1 MNQRFPIGIRSR
13 TRWLAPLA
21 VGSLVLTLGSRVDAQ
36 EASGN
41 GAPRAEMAPEARAF
55 WDSELAGRLGN
66 WLIKRMEETPAED
79 HPEWL
84 LMLTDILRGS
94 QLNATDGWFR
104 RPTGGSRYSWEDVRN
119 RLDRDGDGFVAR
131 QEWPGTAEDFV
142 SVDRTGDGLITR
154 DDFDWSE
161 HALAGGPGTALFYLA
176 DTDGNG
182 KVGRAEFLALFERL
196 DRGDLGFL
204 SRDEL
209 KGVFDQGT
217 FSRLMMEPGIKG
229 EGPPPSPEGPS
240 KSTLVRGLF
249 TQEIGSL
256 WPGPAVGDRAP
267 DFTLGSVDG
276 DRDVTLSS
284 YRERLDRP
292 IVLIFGNFTCGPFRS
307 QAGNIEKIFRR
318 YRDRAGF
325 LLVYVREAH
334 PTDGWH
340 MFDNFRQG
348 YTLPQPTDDAGRVEV
363 ARLCRR
369 TLDLAVPMVV
379 DSIEDPVGTLYSGMP
394 ARLYLIDRTGEVVF
408 KSGRGPFGFK
418 PAELEQALALLLMDE
433 AQSSPQVDDE
443 ATDEETR

>member
-1 MNQRFPIGIRSR
+1 MNKRFPIEFPSRSR
-13 TRWLAPLA
+13 RLA
-21 VGSLVLTLGSRVDAQ
+21 VLSVGLLVVTLTGLAQAQ
-36 EASGN
+36 EGSGD
-41 GAPRAEMAPEARAF
+41 GSTAKVMSPAARAF

-66 WLIKRMEETPAED
+66 WLAKRLEQTPSEQR
-79 HPEWL
+79 PEWM

-94 QLNATDGWFR
+94 QLNASDGWFR
-104 RPTGGSRYSWEDVRN
+104 RPTGGSRFSWTEVRS
-119 RLDRDGDGFVAR
+119 RLDMNNDGFVS
-131 QEWPGTAEDFV
+131 QEEWPGTADDFIA
-142 SVDRTGDGLITR
+142 VDRTGDGLITR

-209 KGVFDQGT
+209 KGVFNQGT
-217 FSRLMMEPGIKG
+217 FNRLMMEPGIKG
-229 EGPPPSPEGPS
+229 EGLPPSPEGPS
-240 KSTLVRGLF
+240 KSTLIRGLF

-256 WPGPAVGDRAP
+256 WPGPGIGDVAP

-276 DRDVTLSS
+276 DRDVTLSA
-284 YRERLDRP
+284 YRERLDKP
-292 IVLIFGNFTCGPFRS
+292 VVLIFGNFTCGPFRS
-307 QAGNIEKIFRR
+307 QAGNIEKLFRR

-363 ARLCRR
+363 ARLCQR
-369 TLDLAVPMVV
+369 TLDLGMPMVV

-394 ARLYLIDRTGEVVF
+394 ARLYLIDREGLVAF

-418 PAELEQALALLLMDE
+418 PAELEQALALLLMEE
-433 AQSSPQVDDE
+433 AQAHSQIDDE
-443 ATDEETR
+443 AGAQETR